1 MKLTGKYEGFEKMLN
16 KRKLIGNLI
25 DLVLIIFV
33 NTCVVYIILK
43 LLSFFTL
50 NMNVIFF
57 IILLID
63 VLTIVG
69 YLLPYLFKK
78 EKTIGKLIV
87 KKLIKKEDAK
97 FTFKEIIILLI
108 ILLIISFI

>member
-1 MKLTGKYEGFEKMLN
+1 MLN
-16 KRKLIGNLI
+16 KRKSIGNLI

-33 NTCVVYIILK
+33 NTCVVYTILK

-69 YLLPYLFKK
+69 YLLPAIFKRK
-78 EKTIGKLIV
+78 QTIGKLIA
-87 KKLIKKEDAK
+87 KKIIKKEDAK
-97 FTFKEIIILLI
+97 FTFKEIIIILI